1 MEKKKDNKSIIIIIV
16 CIFIY
21 LGCSFLQT
29 RISSPGAAAQQ
40 AAQQAGQSAQA
51 AQRAGA
57 AAGNNPMAGVIV
69 QIQVV
74 VTVVLTLFAKKK
86 GFITAMI
93 LNGIN
98 ASYLLVVHMIIN
110 GSTKSMP
117 GFIAVLISMGIS
129 TIIYIYTSRN
139 DKITDELK
147 ESYQEAIA
155 KNRIIEEQDETLKY
169 MAYYDKLTGMPNRE
183 NFMERLEKQI
193 KQSGDCVM
201 IYIDLDDFRRIN
213 DNFGHAIGDELLKQ
227 YAEKIK
233 TYCGGNTFAAKIGGD
248 EFGIILGNGMTN
260 EAIFKYAT
268 GISGIFSEPISMGGN
283 VYTVAASYG
292 VASFP
297 ENAMTADDLFR
308 CAETAMFNA
317 KESGK
322 NQLCFYTRQG

>member
-1 MEKKKDNKSIIIIIV
+1 MEKKKETRNLIIMIV
-16 CIFIY
+16 CIVVY
-21 LGCSFLQT
+21 LVCVAIQGKMSVDN
-29 RISSPGAAAQQ
+29 A
-40 AAQQAGQSAQA
+40 
-51 AQRAGA
+51 RAVK
-57 AAGNNPMAGVIV
+57 AAGGAPQGNSAMAGVV
-69 QIQVV
+69 GQIEVV
-74 VTVVLTLFAKKK
+74 ATVVMTLFARKK
-86 GFITAMI
+86 GMI
-93 LNGIN
+93 AAATLNGLN
-98 ASYLLVVHMIIN
+98 SLYLLIQMVAMGRRN
-110 GSTKSMP
+110 ALP
-117 GFIAVLISMGIS
+117 GFVVNVITIGIAAV
-129 TIIYIYTSRN
+129 IYFYTNKSEQM
-139 DKITDELK
+139 TEELK

-155 KNRIIEEQDETLKY
+155 KNRIIEEQEESMKY

-227 YAEKIK
+227 YADKIK